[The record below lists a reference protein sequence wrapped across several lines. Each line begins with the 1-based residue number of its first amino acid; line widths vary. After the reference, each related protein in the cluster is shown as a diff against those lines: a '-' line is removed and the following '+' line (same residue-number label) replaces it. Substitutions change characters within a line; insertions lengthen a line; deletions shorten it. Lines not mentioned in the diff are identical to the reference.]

1 MASDA
6 AVVYE
11 IQADNRPLRQDLDET
26 TQAIE
31 RESKKWDRTVE
42 ESAGSMEKA
51 FAKALDINRIKDYA
65 IELGKALVQFGKEA
79 IEAASD
85 LREVQNVVDV
95 TFGEAASSI
104 NDWAKAAG
112 TQFGLTETQA
122 KRFAST
128 LGAMAK
134 SSGIADKDIM
144 QMSTDL
150 AGLAADMASF
160 YNLDFDTAFEKI
172 RSGLSGATE
181 PLKSLGINM
190 SVANLEAYAL
200 SQGLSKTF
208 SNMTQ
213 GEQIMLRYQYLMQ
226 ATADAQGDFARTSD
240 GFANA
245 SRRLQTALD
254 TIKTRVGDLLM
265 TVVEPATAG
274 LADFLSALTAEPQT
288 TVLDKFNSIDLDTT
302 TKLAE
307 IEQVKGEA
315 LILIETLEQI
325 NGQAMA
331 KEGLSTFV
339 ASLAEDFGE
348 LDGAIA
354 AAKSGD
360 YAGTLSEVA
369 KALELETGASADTWK
384 TLLQAIA
391 NNLPAVTDVTGSD
404 TSTSAFLKAA
414 ADAAAEL
421 GGEYP
426 ELWDELLTTLGEKAG
441 IALSGL
447 AEYAAG
453 TQAMSE
459 IADAAGKLK
468 GDEQGKWEGLLSAI
482 QDASGITN
490 LFGNADSAAK
500 NIKELAGA
508 LGSSEVSDEKA
519 SAWQTLLATLAQNAD
534 GLSALT
540 GDTAEGT
547 KEWLEGLAEGA
558 KALTADDAEAWN
570 ALFGTLLEGLPGLS
584 ETDEGK
590 TFLEQ
595 LGKGFEAIGESG
607 AEAIASLA
615 EDFGELDGAIAA
627 AKSGDYAGTLS
638 EVAKALELETGASAD
653 TWKTLLQAI
662 ANNLPAV
669 TDATGSDTSTSAFL
683 KAAADAAAELGGE
696 YPELWDELLTTLG
709 EKAGIALSG
718 LAEYAAGTQAMSE
731 IADAAGK
738 LKGDEQGKWEGL
750 LSAIQDASGITN
762 LFGNA
767 DSAAKNIKE
776 LAGALGSSEVS
787 DEKASAWQTLL
798 STLAQNADGLS
809 ALTGDTAEGTK
820 EWLEGLAEGAK
831 ALTADDAEAWNTLF
845 GTLLEGLP
853 GLSETDEGKTFLEQL
868 GKGFEAIGESGAE
881 AIASL
886 SGLGSETGGIAD
898 RQKQWLAVCK
908 QLVQTIPGLSTIINT
923 ETGEITGGTEAVI
936 RYVDE
941 WEKAQRKLTALK
953 AVQAKRDALADS
965 YGDLVSL
972 ELDTMVAEQR
982 AKAVQDKIQAI
993 QDKYEGLNWE
1003 GLGPNLFQMIG
1014 AGVSLGDLNA
1024 LGKLQTEYSDLSN
1037 AVDRSRKS
1045 YENAKKAYDEASSVI
1060 DEYAAAAEAMEGDVE
1075 SLTDANNALT
1085 VSETE
1090 ASNAISAAKDALTEL
1105 QEYTDNARSNVET
1118 AVNQLVSGFSKI
1130 DTPVEEANKKIQE
1143 LQDQLNSL
1151 DTSKDAAEIKK
1162 LNDQINSLGADRPSM
1177 QNMTAGLQDQLKY
1190 MQEYGD
1196 LLDSINSRDLKI
1208 DENLLAELAD
1218 GSADSMDYL
1227 RVLASASDDEI
1238 TKLNEAYQKVQSQ
1251 KTTFTD
1257 QLTAQKLAADE
1268 AYDAIVQKANEA
1280 VSALDLSS
1288 ESSDAMSNTVEGMA
1302 NGIAAALPSLQAQVD
1317 AVLDVLSQLEGFSS
1331 IGLSLGEGGEF
1342 TFTLDGEHANGL
1354 DYVPFDNYLAALHEG
1369 ESILTAEE
1377 ARVWRRF
1384 KDGGAAISNT
1394 IDYDAIGGVIRDNSG
1409 SGNVYLEGRAV
1420 GRIING
1426 NQADQYRSLQ
1436 RSGWTG

>member
-134 SSGIADKDIM
+134 SSGVADKDIM

-213 GEQIMLRYQYLMQ
+213 GEQTMLRYQYLMQ

-274 LADFLSALTAEPQT
+274 LADFLGALTAEPQT

-302 TKLAE
+302 AKLAE
-307 IEQVKGEA
+307 IEQVKSEA

-339 ASLAEDFGE
+339 
-348 LDGAIA
+348 
-354 AAKSGD
+354 
-360 YAGTLSEVA
+360 
-369 KALELETGASADTWK
+369 
-384 TLLQAIA
+384 
-391 NNLPAVTDVTGSD
+391 
-404 TSTSAFLKAA
+404 
-414 ADAAAEL
+414 
-421 GGEYP
+421 
-426 ELWDELLTTLGEKAG
+426 
-441 IALSGL
+441 
-447 AEYAAG
+447 
-453 TQAMSE
+453 
-459 IADAAGKLK
+459 
-468 GDEQGKWEGLLSAI
+468 
-482 QDASGITN
+482 
-490 LFGNADSAAK
+490 
-500 NIKELAGA
+500 
-508 LGSSEVSDEKA
+508 
-519 SAWQTLLATLAQNAD
+519 
-534 GLSALT
+534 
-540 GDTAEGT
+540 
-547 KEWLEGLAEGA
+547 
-558 KALTADDAEAWN
+558 
-570 ALFGTLLEGLPGLS
+570 
-584 ETDEGK
+584 
-590 TFLEQ
+590 
-595 LGKGFEAIGESG
+595 
-607 AEAIASLA
+607 ASLA

-709 EKAGIALSG
+709 EKAGTALSG

-738 LKGDEQGKWEGL
+738 LKGDEQGKWESL
-750 LSAIQDASGITN
+750 LSAIQGASGITN
-762 LFGNA
+762 LFGDA

-798 STLAQNADGLS
+798 GGLAQNADGLS

-845 GTLLEGLP
+845 DALLEGLP

-868 GKGFEAIGESGAE
+868 GKGFEAIGETGAE

-886 SGLGSETGGIAD
+886 AGLGSETGGIAD

-908 QLVQTIPGLSTIINT
+908 QLVQTIPGLSSIINT

-1003 GLGPNLFQMIG
+1003 GLGPNLFQMGG
-1014 AGVSLGDLNA
+1014 AGVSLEDLNA

-1037 AVDRSRKS
+1037 AVDKSRKS
-1045 YENAKKAYDEASSVI
+1045 YENAKKAYGEASSVI

-1075 SLTDANNALT
+1075 SLTDANNALAI
-1085 VSETE
+1085 SEKE
-1090 ASNAISAAKDALTEL
+1090 ASDAISAAKDALTEL